1 MCYSVSMMTRTQ
13 IQLHEDQ
20 ARRLKR
26 LAADQGRSMADLIR
40 EAVAQLLSRSD
51 GASEASQ
58 RERALAAVGRF
69 RSGLGDVAE
78 KHDEHLND
86 AYSS

>member
-1 MCYSVSMMTRTQ
+1 MMTRTQ

-20 ARRLKR
+20 ARDLKR
-26 LAADQGRSMADLIR
+26 LAAKQGRSMADLIR
-40 EAVAQLLSRSD
+40 EAVSLLLARSD
-51 GASEASQ
+51 LPNEAGR

-69 RSGLGDVAE
+69 RSGLRDVAE